1 MNFWPG
7 CRLTLRL
14 IRTDVRAPR
23 PGRLWLAAA
32 ATAIGLVAVPAFPAS
47 AAGNPDPASL
57 SVSVSVVPPAVKS
70 VTVSVSST
78 TYTNCVYGSST
89 STQLGFPN
97 GACVAADNPITVT
110 NGIAQATIV
119 VDGADMVPADSGPHW
134 VLCGLNVPCSSSQFN
149 PGADQYVETVS
160 AVPGYNSG
168 AQQGPGPFVAFD
180 DTPQCDIT
188 FAGTTGNVCNPAPGG
203 AVSKEFLAMTGPTSS
218 TDSSSTF
225 STTVTWTAL

>member
-1 MNFWPG
+1 VSIWPG
-7 CRLTLRL
+7 YRLTLSLGRP
-14 IRTDVRAPR
+14 DFRAVKH
-23 PGRLWLAAA
+23 GRLWLAATA
-32 ATAIGLVAVPAFPAS
+32 AAIGLVAVPAFPAS

-70 VTVSVSST
+70 VTLSVSST

-110 NGIAQATIV
+110 NGTAPATILV
-119 VDGADMVPADSGPHW
+119 GGADMVPADGGPHW
-134 VLCGLNVPCSSSQFN
+134 VLCGVNLPCSSSQFI
-149 PGADQYVETVS
+149 PGSDQYLETVS

-168 AQQGPGPFVAFD
+168 AQQGPGPFVLFD
-180 DTPQCDIT
+180 NTPQCDIT
-188 FAGTTGNVCNPAPGG
+188 FAGITGNVCNAAPGG
-203 AVSKEFLAMTGPTSS
+203 AVSQEFLAMTGPSSS

-225 STTVTWTAL
+225 STTVTWTAF